1 MATFRKRGERW
12 QVQVR
17 RQGATPLTKTFTLK
31 ADAEQW
37 ARQIE
42 ARLDQ
47 GDIPMSRRT
56 LGGSTLATL
65 LTRYK
70 AEVTP
75 TKRGQLQER
84 YRLDQLLK
92 DPLATTP
99 LEKLSPQHIA
109 NYRDRRLRSVQGV
122 TVRRELALLRHV
134 VEVARIDWG
143 LPLAGNPVADI
154 RLPKLPVARNRRLAP
169 EERTRLL
176 EHVGRTRARQLGPV
190 VHFALETAMRR
201 GEILAARWDHV
212 DWSKKTLSVPE
223 TKTGYAREIPLSPAA
238 TNLLEA
244 VRPKDIDKPS
254 GRIFPATANA
264 VRLSWERLTRRI
276 GLEDLHFHDLRHEA
290 ISRFFERGLSIPE
303 VALIS
308 GHRDYRMLFRYTHL
322 RAEDVVA
329 KLA

>member
-1 MATFRKRGERW
+1 MASFRKRGDRW

-37 ARQIE
+37 ARQTE

-65 LTRYK
+65 LTRYR

-75 TKRGQLQER
+75 TKRGHLQER

-92 DPLATTP
+92 DKLAALP
-99 LEKLSPQHIA
+99 LEKLSSQHIA
-109 NYRDRRLRSVQGV
+109 SYRDQRLRSVQGV

-134 VEVARIDWG
+134 IEVARIDWG
-143 LPLAGNPVADI
+143 IPIAGNPVADI
-154 RLPKLPVARNRRLAP
+154 RLPRLPAARNRRLSPQEHAVLMDHV
-169 EERTRLL
+169 ERS
-176 EHVGRTRARQLGPV
+176 RARHLGPV
-190 VHFALETAMRR
+190 VRFALETGMRR
-201 GEILAARWDHV
+201 GEILAARWEHV
-212 DWSKKTLSVPE
+212 DWAAGTLWVPE
-223 TKTGYAREIPLSPAA
+223 TKTGYARKVPLSPAA
-238 TNLLEA
+238 RELLST
-244 VRPKDIDKPS
+244 VRPACPMGPS
-254 GRIFPATANA
+254 GHVFPTSANA
-264 VRLSWERLTRRI
+264 IRLSWERLVRRI
-276 GLEDLHFHDLRHEA
+276 GIEDLHFHDLRHEA

-308 GHRDYRMLFRYTHL
+308 GHRDFRMLFRYTHL